1 MTFSEFVKRSC
12 PDDEIDISQ
21 AAFSQ
26 DLLSISDILI
36 DTKNQLQLQ
45 F

>member
-12 PDDEIDISQ
+12 PDHEIDISQ
-21 AAFSQ
+21 AAFLQ
-26 DLLSISDILI
+26 DLLSNFVILI